1 MLIRY
6 KSARVLLPALATV
19 ALAWGCSEMDLTG
32 LDNFGDPI
40 QFSHEIT
47 LGELEDALSG
57 EMARLEIQLL
67 SEGTVARR
75 VLVMPEGME
84 EAEEIKDRITAINVT
99 GGEFPTG
106 TLTLAMGGLVIGF
119 DIESRFA
126 AKGSDGLTFGQFVE
140 RVEAAL
146 DDGLEPP
153 VMLERHP
160 PDAPQAPDVSEFF
173 AIELT
178 LLDGLEEPE
187 IEINVDVDNLN
198 LNADRQEG
206 EPDGWINVLG
216 LSIDLRVSDGIT
228 ELATKDADVSD
239 AVEFEGC
246 VQAVNLDAGSFTFTD
261 GTVVRIVD
269 ESLIFEA
276 DAEFPLI
283 SLEEVAAALAEGH
296 KVVAWGGGLLE
307 TKEPKV
313 IIGLELRFAIKSES
327 QEENNKI
334 EFEGYVT
341 SVDLEGSF
349 TLTNG
354 TVIRVTEETVLK
366 DHGDGESLMSLEA
379 VAAALEAGEEV
390 VAYGYGEVE
399 TAEPLTLVAC
409 EMRFV
414 LVGSEPPIEDFEGFV
429 ATVDETEGFF
439 TLTNGIVVHMTETTQ
454 IGQPEQGD
462 WLDSLGA
469 VVEALNA
476 GHNVVA
482 WGKGEVE
489 SVEPLTII
497 ATKVTFVISD

>member
-1 MLIRY
+1 MLLRY
-6 KSARVLLPALATV
+6 KSARVLLPALAT
-19 ALAWGCSEMDLTG
+19 ALLAWGCSEMDLTG

-57 EMARLEIQLL
+57 EVARLEIQLL
-67 SEGTVARR
+67 PEGPVARR
-75 VLVMPEGME
+75 VLVMPDGTG
-84 EAEEIKDRITAINVT
+84 EAEEIKSWITAIEVT
-99 GGEFPTG
+99 EGEFPTG
-106 TLTLAMGGLVIGF
+106 TLTLATGDLVISF

-126 AKGSDGLTFGQFVE
+126 AKGVDGLNFSQFVE

-146 DDGLEPP
+146 ADGLQPP
-153 VMLERHP
+153 VMVERHS
-160 PDAPQAPDVSEFF
+160 PDVPQAPNVAQFF

-178 LLDGLEEPE
+178 LLDELEKPE
-187 IEINVDVDNLN
+187 IEINVDVDNLG
-198 LNADRQEG
+198 LNTDPQDG
-206 EPDGWINVLG
+206 EPDGWIYVLG
-216 LSIDLRVSDGIT
+216 LTIELRVSDGIT
-228 ELATKDADVSD
+228 ELATKDANVSD

-246 VQAVNLDAGSFTFTD
+246 VQAVNLDAGSFTFSD

-276 DAEFPLI
+276 DVDFPLM

-307 TKEPKV
+307 SKDPKV
-313 IIGLELRFAIKSES
+313 IIGLELRFAIKDDGK
-327 QEENNKI
+327 QENNKV

-354 TVIRVTEETVLK
+354 TVVRITEETVLK

-379 VAAALEAGEEV
+379 VAAALDAGDEV

-399 TAEPLTLVAC
+399 EAEPLTLVAC
-409 EMRFV
+409 QMRFV
-414 LVGSEPPIEDFEGFV
+414 LVGSEPPVEEFEGFI
-429 ATVDETEGFF
+429 ATVNETEGFF
-439 TLTNGIVVHMTETTQ
+439 TLTSGVVVHMADGTD
-454 IGQPEQGD
+454 IVQPEQGD
-462 WLDSLGA
+462 GLESLGA
-469 VVEALNA
+469 VVEALDA
-476 GHNVVA
+476 GHDVVT

-489 SVEPLTII
+489 GEEPLTLI
-497 ATKVTFVISD
+497 AIKVTFVIAN